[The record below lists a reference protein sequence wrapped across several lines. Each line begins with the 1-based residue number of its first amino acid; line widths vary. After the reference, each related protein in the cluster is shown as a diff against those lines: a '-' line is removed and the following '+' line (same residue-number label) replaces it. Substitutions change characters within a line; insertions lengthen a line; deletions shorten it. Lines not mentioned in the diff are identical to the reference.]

1 MAKSRPQ
8 RRQVFWRRGGSTT
21 SEPVRGPPTGRRAR
35 TVTQLTGLA
44 RTVGARGGHEGPG
57 GHPGPHLCCP
67 VLAYCKP
74 CDEASPPPGA
84 WTLSPLWTHASTS
97 GLGKPRRGFPQA
109 STAFI
114 VFENLLINITTGLLH
129 PTTGS
134 RIRSLLPT
142 ANNDGCGRCV
152 KPRSVWFS
160 KSLLDPFLASNGTT
174 ASIRPSA
181 KREAATVL
189 VEDHRWPVAG
199 GFNGAGARPGTV

>member
-114 VFENLLINITTGLLH
+114 VFENLLMNITTGLLH

-134 RIRSLLPT
+134 RIRSYYRPPT
-142 ANNDGCGRCV
+142 HSRILVKVLQGRNAPV
-152 KPRSVWFS
+152 GDLGAHVAAAVAA
-160 KSLLDPFLASNGTT
+160 LAVADESCWRRGNG
-174 ASIRPSA
+174 PST
-181 KREAATVL
+181 K
-189 VEDHRWPVAG
+189 
-199 GFNGAGARPGTV
+199 

>member
-114 VFENLLINITTGLLH
+114 VFENLLMNITTGLLH

-134 RIRSLLPT
+134 RIRSYYRPPTPVQLRDLPRQGDHRYT
-142 ANNDGCGRCV
+142 LV
-152 KPRSVWFS
+152 ETMKPLCRGKQNQSKRSR
-160 KSLLDPFLASNGTT
+160 TT
-174 ASIRPSA
+174 AR
-181 KREAATVL
+181 R
-189 VEDHRWPVAG
+189 
-199 GFNGAGARPGTV
+199 